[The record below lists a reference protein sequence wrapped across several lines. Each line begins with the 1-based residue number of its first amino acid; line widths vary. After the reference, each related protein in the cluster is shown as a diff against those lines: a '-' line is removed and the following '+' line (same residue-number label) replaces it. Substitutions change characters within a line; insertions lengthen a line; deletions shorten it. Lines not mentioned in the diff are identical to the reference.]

1 MNTEKIAFDI
11 ISLAG
16 DAKAELQAAL
26 KLAHQ
31 GKFTE
36 AQAQIDKATPQLQK
50 AHELQTQELLTREA
64 NGEKLS
70 FNVLKMGSS
79 IFILK
84 GFISSKVEAKFI
96 LYLVRLALKISNA
109 SLTL

>member
-50 AHELQTQELLTREA
+50 AHELQTREA

-70 FNVLKMGSS
+70 FNVLISHAQDYLMTTY
-79 IFILK
+79 ILK
-84 GFISSKVEAKFI
+84 DMVIEI
-96 LYLVRLALKISNA
+96 IQLYSIIKK
-109 SLTL
+109 

>member
-16 DAKAELQAAL
+16 DAKAELQKAL
-26 KLAHQ
+26 KFAQ
-31 GKFTE
+31 EGKFDKARE
-36 AQAQIDKATPQLQK
+36 QIDKAAPQLQK

-70 FNVLKMGSS
+70 FNVLISHAQDYLMTTYIMKDMVVE
-79 IFILK
+79 IVNLYKQLK
-84 GFISSKVEAKFI
+84 
-96 LYLVRLALKISNA
+96 
-109 SLTL
+109 